1 MSAGAAAELVRCRA
15 YDAQLH
21 GLALVPDLELS
32 AATVIDPDAVG
43 VIAPAISEPARRLT
57 DLTSDVNATARLDS
71 AVLARPKI
79 GRTL

>member
-43 VIAPAISEPARRLT
+43 VIAPAISELARRFA
-57 DLTSDVNATARLDS
+57 DLSRNVHTTASLDS
-71 AVLARPKI
+71 TVLTRSKV
-79 GRTL
+79 GRAF